1 MFLRILFVIEV
12 IVWNGL
18 CNPEN
23 KRADDNNG
31 LEKTENVAVAVAA
44 AENVMD
50 RSIIIHIA
58 YRRDWV

>member
-18 CNPEN
+18 CNQEN
-23 KRADDNNG
+23 NRADDNNG
-31 LEKTENVAVAVAA
+31 LEKTENVAVAVSA

-50 RSIIIHIA
+50 RRIFIHIA
-58 YRRDWV
+58 YRRDCV